1 MPKLLFKTDGIVS
14 GEVVFKAGQVYD
26 ISDETGSAT
35 RWIKRGAEIVDEPI
49 KPIPAKQEVV
59 QVEESPKEEINE
71 PIESNVEV
79 VKKPLKK
86 ENKKEIK
93 SSK

>member
-14 GEVVFKAGQVYD
+14 GEIVYKAGQVYD
-26 ISDETGSAT
+26 ISDEKGSAT
-35 RWIKRGAEIVDEPI
+35 RWIKRGAE
-49 KPIPAKQEVV
+49 VV
-59 QVEESPKEEINE
+59 TESPKKQEAVKEEKVEIAEEIKA
-71 PIESNVEV
+71 ESKEQVEV
-79 VKKPLKK
+79 VKKAFKK

>member
-14 GEVVFKAGQVYD
+14 GEVVFKAGEVYD

-35 RWIKRGAEIVDEPI
+35 RWIKRGAEV
-49 KPIPAKQEVV
+49 
-59 QVEESPKEEINE
+59 VEE
-71 PIESNVEV
+71 IELKAPEQVEV
-79 VKKPLKK
+79 VKKPFKK

>member
-14 GEVVFKAGQVYD
+14 GEVIFKAGQVYD
-26 ISDETGSAT
+26 ISDEKGSAT
-35 RWIKRGAEIVDEPI
+35 RWIKRGAEIVADESI
-49 KPIPAKQEVV
+49 NLEVKAEAQVQE
-59 QVEESPKEEINE
+59 Q
-71 PIESNVEV
+71 VEV
-79 VKKPLKK
+79 VKKPFKK

>member
-14 GEVVFKAGQVYD
+14 GEVIFKAGQVYD
-26 ISDETGSAT
+26 ISDEKGSAT
-35 RWIKRGAEIVDEPI
+35 RWIKRGAEVVEEPI
-49 KPIPAKQEVV
+49 KSAPIKKEAV
-59 QVEESPKEEINE
+59 QVEEIIKEEDNVYPE
-71 PIESNVEV
+71 TQVEV
-79 VKKPLKK
+79 VKKPFKK

>member
-14 GEVVFKAGQVYD
+14 GEVIFKAGQVYD
-26 ISDETGSAT
+26 ISDDKGSAT
-35 RWIKRGAEIVDEPI
+35 RWIKRGAEIVADEPA
-49 KPIPAKQEVV
+49 KPEVKAEAQVQE
-59 QVEESPKEEINE
+59 Q
-71 PIESNVEV
+71 VEV
-79 VKKPLKK
+79 VKKPFKK